1 MSGINRRDVI
11 RQVGAGLSTVSLLS
25 GLGTAKD
32 GQGKTFNDSYQR
44 GLYLRDKLDWTVDEF
59 RTYLAKQGF
68 DFKYYGVTRTM
79 PWPPGSASEDGP
91 STQELSKAHIDLEM
105 TYTEASL
112 KFDTPP
118 KIDLDWHWKIP
129 NIYESTRAEDPYD
142 VVQIEWEDSEFDPA
156 NQPYGGTHVYEPT
169 SVPANGSAGIN
180 MRYNDVAD
188 GKDAYSYTSDS
199 ADYVKY
205 SSYVGSD
212 LNYQSGDP
220 ADHDF
225 YVRYYHTWANVDVDL
240 SWTVGFPSVS
250 FGTTEKQWL
259 ADAMAYQTEMDNG
272 DSAYFDCGSSSDAC

>member
-1 MSGINRRDVI
+1 MNRRSAI
-11 RQVGAGLSTVSLLS
+11 KRIGAGLSAVSLLP
-25 GLGTAKD
+25 GLGTAEN
-32 GQGKTFNDSYQR
+32 GQSETFTDPYQR

-68 DFKYYGVTRTM
+68 DFKYHDVTRTV
-79 PWPPGSASEDGP
+79 PFPHGSTSEDEF
-91 STQELSKAHIDLEM
+91 STQELSKAHLDLEM

-118 KIDLDWHWKIP
+118 KIDFNWHWKIP
-129 NIYESTRAEDPYD
+129 NIYEATRAEDPYD
-142 VVQIEWEDSEFDPA
+142 VVQIEWENAEWDPV
-156 NQPYGGTHVYEPT
+156 NQPYGGTYVYEPA

-180 MRYNDVAD
+180 MRYNDLAD
-188 GKDAYSYTSDS
+188 GKDAYANTSDS
-199 ADYVKY
+199 ADNVTY

-240 SWTVGFPSVS
+240 SWTLGAPSVS
-250 FGTTEKQWL
+250 FGTTEKEWL
-259 ADAMAYQTEMDNG
+259 AEAMAYQTEMDNG
-272 DSAYFDCGSSSDAC
+272 DSAYFDCGSSSSTC